1 MISMTSF
8 SIINFVKNFA
18 FPIRLFRILLFL
30 VVIYI
35 PLEKLTFVL
44 YAAFSTGSKIL
55 SHDIY
60 RDFVMDPV
68 YRLEGRSK
76 FRNKI
81 PKIYKTTNSL
91 LYLSKFS
98 SSKIPECDREI
109 FFELQEDI
117 RIFSNLYKDVWDEIT
132 GSKRTKNSLVILDKI
147 SETKAANKAIVP
159 LVLEKQ
165 RKINRERR
173 ALGLDI
179 PERLKDNFET
189 VYKNA

>member
-1 MISMTSF
+1 MSKILRF
-8 SIINFVKNFA
+8 
-18 FPIRLFRILLFL
+18 RLFRILLFL

-147 SETKAANKAIVP
+147 SKTKAANKAIVP

>member
-1 MISMTSF
+1 M
-8 SIINFVKNFA
+8 
-18 FPIRLFRILLFL
+18 
-30 VVIYI
+30 VVIYLS
-35 PLEKLTFVL
+35 LEKLISVL
-44 YAAFSTGSKIL
+44 YAAFSKGSKML

-76 FRNKI
+76 FRTKI

-91 LYLSKFS
+91 LYLSKLS
-98 SSKIPECDREI
+98 SSKIPECDREN
-109 FFELQEDI
+109 FSELQEDI

-147 SETKAANKAIVP
+147 AETKAANKAIVP

-173 ALGLDI
+173 ALGLDV
-179 PERLKDNFET
+179 PKRHKDNFET

>member
-1 MISMTSF
+1 MI
-8 SIINFVKNFA
+8 
-18 FPIRLFRILLFL
+18 
-30 VVIYI
+30 IYI
-35 PLEKLTFVL
+35 PLEKLIFVL
-44 YAAFSTGSKIL
+44 YATFSTGSKIL

-60 RDFVMDPV
+60 RDIVMDPV

-91 LYLSKFS
+91 LYLSKLS
-98 SSKIPECDREI
+98 SSEIPDCDREH
-109 FFELQEDI
+109 FSELQEDI
-117 RIFSNLYKDVWDEIT
+117 IIFSHLYKDVWDEIT
-132 GSKRTKNSLVILDKI
+132 GSKRTNNSLVILDKI
-147 SETKAANKAIVP
+147 AETKAANKAVLP

-179 PERLKDNFET
+179 PERLKDNSES